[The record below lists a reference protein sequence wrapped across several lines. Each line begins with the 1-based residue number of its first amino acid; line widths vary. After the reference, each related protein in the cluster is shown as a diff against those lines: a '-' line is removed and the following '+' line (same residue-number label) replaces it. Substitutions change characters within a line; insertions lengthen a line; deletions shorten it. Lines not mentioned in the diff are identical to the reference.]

1 MPISGFPDPFI
12 VCCFIDDNRL
22 FIALFHNKTQ
32 MHYHFIYN
40 DSRKKVE
47 GEVVSMKM
55 DCTSKNFPYKV
66 FANDENNE
74 SYIFYRQGQVF
85 TVNNTDPN
93 EYQFARMTEM
103 DLGQM
108 YLVNNKALIARS
120 SSRILF
126 FKIIEDE
133 ESGERVWTLYNSLAI
148 RGFIYCIKANAI
160 I

>member
-1 MPISGFPDPFI
+1 
-12 VCCFIDDNRL
+12 
-22 FIALFHNKTQ
+22 
-32 MHYHFIYN
+32 
-40 DSRKKVE
+40 
-47 GEVVSMKM
+47 
-55 DCTSKNFPYKV
+55 
-66 FANDENNE
+66 
-74 SYIFYRQGQVF
+74 
-85 TVNNTDPN
+85 
-93 EYQFARMTEM
+93 MTEM